1 MKNEGFRWMAI
12 KFEEGM
18 KGDRWEMQVM
28 VKVLAWVREFPS
40 INCILIS
47 QATHN
52 QPDKYRSATDQGW
65 QRVLYQRLVNPVVC
79 TWAEE
84 IISIHSKYKHR
95 YTPQVVKSGY
105 QMPPNLPAGCF
116 SFINFPRGN
125 HWPLEILLR
134 RSKRSHDKQ
143 KHTRMFWN
151 GFTYM
156 CT

>member
-12 KFEEGM
+12 QFGEGM
-18 KGDRWEMQVM
+18 KGDIWEMQVM
-28 VKVLAWVREFPS
+28 VKVLAWVSEFLG
-40 INCILIS
+40 INYIVIS
-47 QATHN
+47 QATN
-52 QPDKYRSATDQGW
+52 KQPDKYRSATGQGW

-84 IISIHSKYKHR
+84 IISIHSKYKHTSSSKKR
-95 YTPQVVKSGY
+95 Y
-105 QMPPNLPAGCF
+105 QMPPNLPAGCI
-116 SFINFPRGN
+116 SFFTFPRGN

-134 RSKRSHDKQ
+134 HSKRSHDKQ